1 MSVVMRLRVFLTM
14 LRLTFIKSML
24 NIGMMLIVA
33 HHSAI
38 AEVAQYNGECALK
51 SVTVSGVIG
60 GVQIDEEVP
69 AQGGMFKHDFGN
81 GYRVEGSVGPRH
93 DLEYTVVGPRGPIYF
108 GTKTGPLQ
116 LSLPASYIQ
125 EAARNSKEN
134 PSTLLSV
141 HMTSGREATKVYP
154 PDAPFPLPGTDFNG
168 KTTGA
173 SLEIKLDDS
182 PRKPFAHPSQFS
194 NKDTYVAAYVSYAID
209 CEQRFTT
216 WELRSKGLNERRK
229 IKNRID
235 SLARS
240 YRSSAGKYWDQYQKR
255 VREYQSRRKASQNSS
270 EK

>member
-1 MSVVMRLRVFLTM
+1 MSVVMRLSAILSM
-14 LRLTFIKSML
+14 IQLPSIKSML
-24 NIGMMLIVA
+24 SAGMILIA
-33 HHSAI
+33 ACSNAI
-38 AEVAQYNGECALK
+38 AEVAHYNGECALK

-81 GYRVEGSVGPRH
+81 GYRVEGSVGPKH

-116 LSLPASYIQ
+116 LSLPVSYVQ
-125 EAARNSKEN
+125 EVARNSKGN

-141 HMTSGREATKVYP
+141 RMTSGREATKVYP

-194 NKDTYVAAYVSYAID
+194 NKDSYVAAYVSYALD

-216 WELRSKGLNERRK
+216 WELQSKGLNERRK
-229 IKNRID
+229 IKNRTD

-240 YRSSAGKYWDQYQKR
+240 YRSSASKYWDQYQRR
-255 VREYQSRRKASQNSS
+255 VREYQLRRKASQSS
-270 EK
+270 SGK